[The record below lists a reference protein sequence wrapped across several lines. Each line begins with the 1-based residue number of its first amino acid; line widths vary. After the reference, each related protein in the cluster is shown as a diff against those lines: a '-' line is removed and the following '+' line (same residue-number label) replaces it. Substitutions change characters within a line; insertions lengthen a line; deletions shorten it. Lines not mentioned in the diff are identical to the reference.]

1 MLRDRG
7 MKKWQ
12 GFFLP
17 EHIKLVKEEF
27 ENQNKIKQPILDED
41 KLNDI
46 DILIHE
52 GMEDNLL
59 LKFSL
64 FNDGYINTLLGRTV
78 YIDYLNNKL
87 RIQDEKDQIHYV
99 SVSKL
104 VDVERA

>member
-99 SVSKL
+99 SFSKL

>member
-87 RIQDEKDQIHYV
+87 RIQDEKDQIHHV
-99 SVSKL
+99 SFSKL

>member
-1 MLRDRG
+1 MLKDRG

-17 EHIKLVKEEF
+17 EHISLVKKEF
-27 ENQNKIKQPILDED
+27 ENQNKITHQTLDED

-52 GMEDNLL
+52 AMEYAWI
-59 LKFSL
+59 LKYSL
-64 FNDGYINTLLGRTV
+64 YKDGYIKNITGRTA
-78 YIDYLNNKL
+78 YIDYLKNQL
-87 RIQDEKDQIHYV
+87 RIQDENGKIHYV
-99 SVSKL
+99 DFSSL

>member
-17 EHIKLVKEEF
+17 EHISLVKEEF

-41 KLNDI
+41 KLSDI

-52 GMEDNLL
+52 SMEYNQL
-59 LKFSL
+59 LKYSL
-64 FNDGYINTLLGRTV
+64 FNNGYINTLLGRTV

-87 RIQDEKDQIHYV
+87 RIQDEKDQIHHV
-99 SVSKL
+99 SFRKL

>member
-27 ENQNKIKQPILDED
+27 ENQNKIKQPILDEN

-52 GMEDNLL
+52 SMEYNHL
-59 LKFSL
+59 LKYSL
-64 FNDGYINTLLGRTV
+64 YNNGYIDTLYGRTV
-78 YIDYLNNKL
+78 YIDYLNNQL
-87 RIQDEKDQIHYV
+87 RIQDEKDRIHYL
-99 SVSKL
+99 SFKKL